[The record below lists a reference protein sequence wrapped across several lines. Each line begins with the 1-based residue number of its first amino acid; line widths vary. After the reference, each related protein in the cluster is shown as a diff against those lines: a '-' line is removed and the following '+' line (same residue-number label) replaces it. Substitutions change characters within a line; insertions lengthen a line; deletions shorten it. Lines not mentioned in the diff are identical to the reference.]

1 MRILRFANFS
11 HSELLTWGAYSAFL
25 FLGFF
30 KAMDGALGGPIGPFS
45 FGVALILATVLAG
58 GATALLAIVL
68 DKLVFGRLRRA
79 AGAMTMVFASFGVA
93 LLLRNLVLVSFGPDP
108 LYYSNALQIAV
119 RLPGGV
125 RVMPDQMFVLAL
137 TCVLVVLLHLFLTR
151 SLAGVAMRGVAENPD
166 LARVSGVDVAA
177 VVRWTWI
184 LGGVGAAIAGVL
196 YGMTV
201 QLRPELGF
209 SLILPLFAAA
219 ILGGTGSMY
228 GAVIG
233 GLLVGLSEN
242 LAVMVIPT
250 GYKPAVPFLLIL
262 LILYVRPQGLFGTR

>member
-1 MRILRFANFS
+1 
-11 HSELLTWGAYSAFL
+11 
-25 FLGFF
+25 
-30 KAMDGALGGPIGPFS
+30 
-45 FGVALILATVLAG
+45 
-58 GATALLAIVL
+58 
-68 DKLVFGRLRRA
+68 
-79 AGAMTMVFASFGVA
+79 VA

-137 TCVLVVLLHLFLTR
+137 TCVLVVVLHLFLTR

-177 VVRWTWI
+177 VVRWTWV

-262 LILYVRPQGLFGTR
+262 LILYVRPQGLFGSK